1 MQTTSGGEA
10 CLDAVVLLLD
20 HDVLILPET
29 TMLGDLLC
37 QMMQLL
43 MQG

>member
-29 TMLGDLLC
+29 TMLC